1 MLNKELWVRKKIGR
15 GRGGGGVKIVILST
29 HSLLHKSLTTK
40 QATSK
45 KKKKKKE
52 RKNDISKQHI
62 KQAIGQGK
70 LRKITKCLL
79 TRFL

>member
-15 GRGGGGVKIVILST
+15 GGGGKIVILST

-45 KKKKKKE
+45 KKKKRKKE
-52 RKNDISKQHI
+52 RKNDVRKQHI